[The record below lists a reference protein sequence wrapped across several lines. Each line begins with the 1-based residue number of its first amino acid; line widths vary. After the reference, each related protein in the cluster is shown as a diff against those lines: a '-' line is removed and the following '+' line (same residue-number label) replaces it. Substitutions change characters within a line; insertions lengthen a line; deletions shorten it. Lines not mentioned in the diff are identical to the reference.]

1 MPGML
6 VGKMASIT
14 GMVMMMVTA
23 VASSNIKYKYENH
36 CGRNWNIPFVTT
48 VIRLDIDFIE
58 TSFFNGNK
66 LSLGIQRFFYFFIL
80 LLFCYITLSLLLM
93 LLLLSLVFI
102 FFGCMRVVAPLF
114 NSIMLRVIQ
123 IFPR

>member
-1 MPGML
+1 MPVML

-14 GMVMMMVTA
+14 GMVMMMATA
-23 VASSNIKYKYENH
+23 VASSNTKHKYENH
-36 CGRNWNIPFVTT
+36 CGRYWNLPFVTT

-80 LLFCYITLSLLLM
+80 LLFLLHYFIIIINIIITL
-93 LLLLSLVFI
+93 VGFI
-102 FFGCMRVVAPLF
+102 FFGCMRVVPPLH
-114 NSIMLRVIQ
+114 NSIMLRGIQ